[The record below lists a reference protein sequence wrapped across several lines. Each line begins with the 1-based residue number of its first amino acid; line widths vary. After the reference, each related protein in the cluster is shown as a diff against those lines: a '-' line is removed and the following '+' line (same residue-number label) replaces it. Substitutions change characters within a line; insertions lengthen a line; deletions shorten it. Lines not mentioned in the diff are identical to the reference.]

1 MIRLKIRPEYA
12 DLYNIAEDFLT
23 RPSAG
28 ETIRDYV
35 ARAGIGKEENIL
47 PVVNG
52 RAKPWNY
59 SLSDDDV
66 LEIYPM
72 AASG

>member
-12 DLYNIAEDFLT
+12 ELYGIDEDSVPL
-23 RPSAG
+23 PIPG
-28 ETIRDYV
+28 ETVRDYV
-35 ARAGIGKEENIL
+35 VRSGIGKEENIL
-47 PVVNG
+47 PVVNK
-52 RAKPWNY
+52 RAKPWKY
-59 SLSDDDV
+59 SFSDGDI

>member
-12 DLYNIAEDFLT
+12 DLYNIVEDSLPL
-23 RPSAG
+23 PSAG
-28 ETIRDYV
+28 ETIMDYV
-35 ARAGIGKEENIL
+35 VRSGIGKEENIL

-52 RAKPWNY
+52 RARPWNY
-59 SLSDDDV
+59 SLCNDDV